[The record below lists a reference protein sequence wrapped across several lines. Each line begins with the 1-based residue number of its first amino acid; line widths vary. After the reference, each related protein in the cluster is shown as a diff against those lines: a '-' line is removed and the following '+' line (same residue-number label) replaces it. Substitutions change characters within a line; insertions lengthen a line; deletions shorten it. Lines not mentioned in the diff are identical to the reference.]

1 MNELNQSGVV
11 VRRSATI
18 YEIDEDTNN
27 ALHDAIVAGTVTLP
41 EFSIVTLIT
50 TANVKT
56 TKFVSQAGTWAQAQ
70 PVGDSSASRTAVT
83 ALTPDASPTA
93 TDLATALVMVNSLKT
108 KVNAIISA
116 LKA

>member
-18 YEIDEDTNN
+18 YEIDEETNN

-56 TKFVSQAGTWAQAQ
+56 TKFVSQAGTWAQAS
-70 PVGDSSASRTAVT
+70 VIGSSAASQAAISGLTAIST
-83 ALTPDASPTA
+83 ADA
-93 TDLATALVMVNSLKT
+93 TDLPSVLLLANATKSKVNSIITALKS
-108 KVNAIISA
+108 
-116 LKA
+116 